1 MSVSEAAIFSGM
13 PGQMTLQQFPLPQLR
28 GAEVLVRVLGCTV
41 CGSDVHTY
49 DGRRSV
55 PVPTVLGHE
64 IVGEIIAFGPAASR
78 IDIAGQSLQIGDRIT
93 WAIVAHCGH
102 CPMCESGLPQKC
114 QHAVKYGHEALRPG
128 EELLGGFA
136 EHCLLVA
143 GTSIVRIPDQLPLEV
158 ACPASCATAT
168 VVAALEAAGEIADRH
183 ICLFGAGTLGLT
195 ACARAR
201 SLGAATIVCVDPAPA
216 RREKALQFGATQA
229 VSPEE
234 FANTAKSLPGA
245 AGYDVAVELSGNAAA
260 FHAAWAHLRIGGTL
274 VLVGSVFP
282 GEPVPIALE
291 QIVRR
296 HLTIRGIHNYAP
308 RHLATAIEFLSAQQR
323 QFPFA
328 QLVTSWYPLT
338 EIEQAFERSLQPDAI
353 RVGVRP

>member
-1 MSVSEAAIFSGM
+1 MSVSEAAIFSGT
-13 PGQMTLQQFPLPQLR
+13 PGRMSLQQFPLPQPKET
-28 GAEVLVRVLGCTV
+28 EVLVRVLGCTV

-64 IVGEIIAFGPAASR
+64 IVGEIVTFGPSASR
-78 IDIAGQSLQIGDRIT
+78 TDIAGQSLQVGDRIT

-102 CPMCESGLPQKC
+102 CPMCERGLPQKC
-114 QHAVKYGHEALRPG
+114 QRAVKYGHEALRPG

-143 GTSIVRIPDQLPLEV
+143 GTSIVRIPDELPLEV

-168 VVAALEAAGEIADRH
+168 VVAALEAAGELSGRH

-195 ACARAR
+195 ACALAR
-201 SLGAATIVCVDPAPA
+201 SHGAATIVCVDPAPA
-216 RREKALQFGATQA
+216 RRAKALQFGATQA

-234 FANTAKSLPGA
+234 FANTATSLPGA
-245 AGYDVAVELSGNAAA
+245 PGYDVAVELSGSTAA
-260 FHAAWAHLRIGGTL
+260 FHAAWAHLRMGGTL

-282 GEPVPIALE
+282 GEPVPVALE

-308 RHLATAIEFLSAQQR
+308 RHLATAIEFLTAHHQ

-328 QLVTSWYPLT
+328 ELVTSWYPLS
-338 EIEQAFERSLQPDAI
+338 EIEQAFECSLRPDAI
-353 RVGVRP
+353 RVGIRP